1 MRGLL
6 LCRKTSIMAI
16 VRKPINWNERA
27 HMKYFAGI
35 DIGSLTCDAVIVN
48 EDAEIISSAIVLTG
62 ARSRNAIEAAY
73 TEAVERA
80 DLAKDEISGLI
91 STGYG
96 REQVEGRQ
104 KSITEI
110 SCHARGAHFLFPKT
124 SLILDI
130 GGQDSKTIRVGEGGQ
145 VMDFAMNDKCAAGT
159 GRFFQVMARA
169 LEIDLDDFGELASR
183 ATKALS
189 ISSMCTVFA
198 ESEVVSL
205 VARGEK
211 VEDIIAGLCRAVAER
226 TRALAQ
232 RVGIAPEVTMT
243 GGVAKNLGV
252 VRALEGLLEHSF
264 NIPDEPQIVGAL
276 GAALYARDTALA
288 DSPST

>member
-1 MRGLL
+1 
-6 LCRKTSIMAI
+6 
-16 VRKPINWNERA
+16 
-27 HMKYFAGI
+27 MKYFAGI
-35 DIGSLTCDAVIVN
+35 DIGSLTCDAVIID
-48 EDAEIISSAIVLTG
+48 EESRIASTAIVLTG
-62 ARSRNAIEAAY
+62 ARSRNAIQTAYDEAIENAGL
-73 TEAVERA
+73 T
-80 DLAKDEISGLI
+80 KDDVVGLI

-110 SCHARGAHFLFPKT
+110 TCHARGAYFLFPKT
-124 SLILDI
+124 KLIIDI
-130 GGQDSKTIRVGEGGQ
+130 GGQDSKTISVNEGGQ

-159 GRFFQVMARA
+159 GRFFEVMARA
-169 LEIDLDDFGELASR
+169 LEIDLDDLGGLAAD
-183 ATKALS
+183 ATKNLS

-211 VEDIIAGLCRAVAER
+211 VEDIVAGLCRAVAER

-232 RVGIAPEVTMT
+232 RVGIASEVTMT

-252 VRALEGLLEHSF
+252 VRALEELIGHKF
-264 NIPDEPQIVGAL
+264 NLPQEPQIVGAL
-276 GAALYARDTALA
+276 GAALFARDAALLEATPGTA
-288 DSPST
+288 SG

>member
-1 MRGLL
+1 
-6 LCRKTSIMAI
+6 
-16 VRKPINWNERA
+16 
-27 HMKYFAGI
+27 MKYFAGI
-35 DIGSLTCDAVIVN
+35 DIGSLTCDAVIIN
-48 EDAEIISSAIVLTG
+48 EEAEIVSSAIVLTG
-62 ARSRNAIEAAY
+62 ARSRNAIETAFEKAL
-73 TEAVERA
+73 EGAGIGRDDV
-80 DLAKDEISGLI
+80 SGLV

-96 REQVEGRQ
+96 REQVEGRR

-110 SCHARGAHFLFPKT
+110 SCHARGAHYLFPQT

-130 GGQDSKTIRVGEGGQ
+130 GGQDSKTIRVGEGGR

-159 GRFFQVMARA
+159 GRFFEVMARA
-169 LEIDLDDFGELASR
+169 LEVDLDDLGKLAAKS
-183 ATKALS
+183 TKSLS

-211 VEDIIAGLCRAVAER
+211 VEDIVSGLCRAVAER

-232 RVGIAPEVTMT
+232 RVGVSPEVTMT

-252 VRALEGLLEHSF
+252 VRALEELLEQTF
-264 NIPDEPQIVGAL
+264 NIPDEPQLAGAL
-276 GAALYARDTALA
+276 GAALFAREEALA
-288 DSPST
+288 ESPSA